1 MTDLDNPILKGEYS
15 GPTEA
20 IDHNGFVRGNEFF
33 LANYTAGL
41 RILNTSNITATNT
54 MTEVGFFD
62 SYPEDNSANFNG
74 AWNNYPYFPS
84 GTIIISDIDRGL
96 FIVRKNAILASETF
110 IANDYKVYPNPA
122 SSYFAVNS
130 EVEVE
135 SVVLYDLLGKAIK
148 SYNKSD
154 RYDVSDLNKGLYF
167 VKVNNDFTKKLMI
180 K

>member
-1 MTDLDNPILKGEYS
+1 MTDLDNPVLKGAYF
-15 GPTEA
+15 GTTEA

-62 SYPEDNSANFNG
+62 TYPEDNSANFNG

-96 FIVRKNAILASETF
+96 FVLRKNAILSSETF

-122 SSYFAVNS
+122 SNYFKINSEIEVNS
-130 EVEVE
+130 L
-135 SVVLYDLLGKAIK
+135 VLYDVLGKAVK
-148 SYNKSD
+148 SYNKAE
-154 RYDVSDLNKGLYF
+154 RYDVSDLKRGLYF

>member
-1 MTDLDNPILKGEYS
+1 M
-15 GPTEA
+15 
-20 IDHNGFVRGNEFF
+20 
-33 LANYTAGL
+33 
-41 RILNTSNITATNT
+41 
-54 MTEVGFFD
+54 
-62 SYPEDNSANFNG
+62 
-74 AWNNYPYFPS
+74 
-84 GTIIISDIDRGL
+84 
-96 FIVRKNAILASETF
+96 RKNAILASETF

-122 SSYFAVNS
+122 SLYFAVNS

-180 K
+180 Q